1 MTNMKKSIIDYTILV
16 FLFIGFF
23 MVGLGIYRILG
34 EDNLLRV
41 DKADSKKVVTDTPD
55 SIPQAE
61 EVAIKELKPTT
72 KILPV
77 PYVSEAPEGDWSGN
91 WVNACEEATII
102 MVDGFY
108 AGKSKITI
116 EDAKS
121 RLLKLFSEQDIMYG
135 SSKNSD
141 SKKIENLIS
150 IYTNYKGKIKTNPT
164 ITNLKQEIDN
174 GNPVIS
180 LHKGFDLK
188 NKNIPFS
195 PVKSSYHT
203 VVLVGYDDVSGE
215 FITHDPGDDKDGF
228 EHRYSYDDYMDSL
241 HDYNAT
247 DDKADGLP
255 TVIYTKAK

>member
-1 MTNMKKSIIDYTILV
+1 MKKTIIDYTILV

-23 MVGLGIYRILG
+23 MVGIGIYRILG
-34 EDNLLRV
+34 EDHVLRV
-41 DKADSKKVVTDTPD
+41 DKMDTTNSKSNTIV
-55 SIPQAE
+55 AE
-61 EVAIKELKPTT
+61 PEKEESPIKEIKPAVKT
-72 KILPV
+72 LPV

-91 WVNACEEATII
+91 WVNACEEATIV

-108 AGKSKITI
+108 AGKSSITI
-116 EDAKS
+116 EEAKMK
-121 RLLKLFSEQDIMYG
+121 LLKLFSEQDIMYG

-150 IYTNYKGKIKTNPT
+150 IYTNYKGKIKTNPS
-164 ITNLKQEIDN
+164 ISNLKQEIDN

-188 NKNIPFS
+188 NPNIPFS

-203 VVLVGYDDVSGE
+203 VVLVGYDDVSEE
-215 FITHDPGDDKDGF
+215 FITHDPGDGKDGF

-241 HDYNAT
+241 HDYNAA

-255 TVIYTKAK
+255 TVIYTRAK